1 MEIIEIAEEM
11 SPSEIFTSIT
21 YDTES
26 KEVGL
31 QYGYVL
37 LSLPVEDL
45 ESMVNLLATAA
56 EQIENLS

>member
-11 SPSEIFTSIT
+11 MPSEIYASIT
-21 YDTES
+21 YDPENR
-26 KEVGL
+26 EVGF

-45 ESMVNLLATAA
+45 DKMIELLSMAADTIDES
-56 EQIENLS
+56 

>member
-11 SPSEIFTSIT
+11 MPSEIYTSVT
-21 YDTES
+21 YDPES
-26 KEVGL
+26 REVGF

-45 ESMVNLLATAA
+45 ERMIELLSQAA
-56 EQIENLS
+56 EEIESQ